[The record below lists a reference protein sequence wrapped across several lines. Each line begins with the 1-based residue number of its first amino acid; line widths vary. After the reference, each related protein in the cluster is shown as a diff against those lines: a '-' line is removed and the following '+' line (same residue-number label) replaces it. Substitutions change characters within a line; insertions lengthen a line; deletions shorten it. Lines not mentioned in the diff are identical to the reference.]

1 MAVIPEYTLPKGS
14 SGMTLYGTRNDDS
27 TVTFPA
33 MGFSILYN
41 NTSVSTIF
49 SSGNSWIGIGAGTEH
64 ITINRRDTSYNNLYY
79 ASEME
84 FGIKVFRVRFEG
96 NSSYSSWG
104 SNNLIW
110 EFSVFEDGVLRLVIE
125 KTPNNASDSFH
136 NPGGNGLSVRFE
148 TGKSYIFTPQNENGT
163 NFIVE
168 EGTYIPCQNKYLVVD
183 QEGVKSY
190 VQTEEG
196 SSWVKIADIPISEEL
211 FTEFGIDVLPNDL
224 TGLQNQATL
233 FYFTDNPSIVLEK
246 EQYTFEVKEIVT
258 SNPKVILQIEA
269 FQILKD
275 RKIKQIEV
283 VTSEVG
289 GRIRIAFST
298 DDGMNYYGFSK
309 VTSSFELIDVNDIE
323 DFLQRGIPA
332 NDLISINYT
341 ELNQRIVDKL
351 SFAYVLDKPTLNDIC
366 KLKVVKIKYEE

>member
-27 TVTFPA
+27 TATLPA
-33 MGFSILYN
+33 MDFNILYN
-41 NTSVSTIF
+41 NTSVNTIY
-49 SSGNSWIGIGAGTEH
+49 SSGNSWIGIGSSTEH
-64 ITINRRDTSYNNLYY
+64 ISINRRDTSYNNLYY

-84 FGIKVFRVRFEG
+84 FGLKVFRVRFEG

-125 KTPNNASDSFH
+125 KTPNNANDNFN
-136 NPGGNGLSVRFE
+136 NPGGNSLSVRFE

-168 EGTYIPCQNKYLVVD
+168 EGTYIPCQNKYLIVD

-190 VQTEEG
+190 VQSEEG

-211 FTEFGIDVLPNDL
+211 FSEFGVDVLPNDL
-224 TGLQNQATL
+224 TGLLDQATL
-233 FYFTDNPSIVLEK
+233 LYFTDNPSIVLEK
-246 EQYTFEVKEIVT
+246 EQYSFEVKEVVT

>member
-27 TVTFPA
+27 TATLPA
-33 MGFSILYN
+33 MDFNILYN
-41 NTSVSTIF
+41 NTSVNTIY
-49 SSGNSWIGIGAGTEH
+49 SSGNSWIGIGSSTEH
-64 ITINRRDTSYNNLYY
+64 ISINRRDTSYNNLYY

-84 FGIKVFRVRFEG
+84 FGLKVFRVRFEG

-125 KTPNNASDSFH
+125 KTPNNANDNFN
-136 NPGGNGLSVRFE
+136 NPGGNSLSVRFE

-168 EGTYIPCQNKYLVVD
+168 EGTYIPCQNKYLIVD

-190 VQTEEG
+190 VQSEEG

-211 FTEFGIDVLPNDL
+211 FSEFGVDVLPDDL
-224 TGLQNQATL
+224 TGLQSQATL

-246 EQYTFEVKEIVT
+246 EQYTFEVKEVVT

-309 VTSSFELIDVNDIE
+309 VTSSFELIDVNNIE
-323 DFLQRGIPA
+323 DFLQRGIAA
-332 NDLISINYT
+332 NDLININYT

-351 SFAYVLDKPTLNDIC
+351 SFAYILDKPTLNDIC
-366 KLKVVKIKYEE
+366 KLKAVKIKYEE

>member
-27 TVTFPA
+27 TATLPA
-33 MGFSILYN
+33 MDFNILYN
-41 NTSVSTIF
+41 NTSVNTIYT
-49 SSGNSWIGIGAGTEH
+49 SGNSWIGIGSSTEH
-64 ITINRRDTSYNNLYY
+64 ISINRRDTSYNNLYY

-84 FGIKVFRVRFEG
+84 FGLKVFRVRFEG

-125 KTPNNASDSFH
+125 KTPNNANDNFN
-136 NPGGNGLSVRFE
+136 NPGGNSLSVRFE

-168 EGTYIPCQNKYLVVD
+168 EGTYIPCQNKYLIVD

-190 VQTEEG
+190 VQSEEG

-211 FTEFGIDVLPNDL
+211 FSEFGVDVLPDDL
-224 TGLQNQATL
+224 TGLQSQATL

-246 EQYTFEVKEIVT
+246 EQYTFEVKEVVT